1 MLLFIS
7 LGFFFFLDILLVA
20 FVFYHVYRWVKGTV
34 AVNIFVGIFMFYVAW
49 LLVKALNM
57 ELISSILG
65 QFMGVG
71 VIALLIVFQQE
82 VRRFLLLLGSKYN
95 LQNLFNMN
103 RLLTKHSV
111 NDEVAEAIVRA
122 CDFFSKTK
130 TGALIVLSQNSELYN
145 YAQTGVFLKA
155 MVTEELLENIFFKNS
170 PLHDGAAI
178 IADNKILAA
187 RCILPVSDNMN
198 IPGSMGLRHRAAIGM
213 SAATDAHIVVVS
225 EETGNISFVKDGHFK
240 VRITPE
246 ELNRFLHN
254 DFSGFIVK

>member
-7 LGFFFFLDILLVA
+7 LGFWDILDILLVA
-20 FVFYHVYRWVKGTV
+20 FVFYQVYKLVKGTV
-34 AVNIFVGIFMFYVAW
+34 AINIFVGIFMFYVAW

-71 VIALLIVFQQE
+71 IIALLIVFQPE
-82 VRRFLLLLGSKYN
+82 VRRFLLLLGSRYN
-95 LQNLFNMN
+95 FQQLFNLD
-103 RLLTKHSV
+103 RFSSKHTV
-111 NDEVAEAIVRA
+111 NDEVVEAIVKA
-122 CDFFSKTK
+122 CTFFSKTK
-130 TGALIVLSQNSELYN
+130 TGALIVLSQKSELYN

-178 IADNKILAA
+178 IAENKILAA
-187 RCILPVSDNMN
+187 RCILPVSDNTN
-198 IPGSMGLRHRAAIGM
+198 IPGSLGLRHRAAIGM

-225 EETGNISFVKDGHFK
+225 EETGNITFVRDGHFK

-246 ELNRFLHN
+246 ELGRFLHG
-254 DFSGFIVK
+254 DFTGFVIK

>member
-7 LGFFFFLDILLVA
+7 LGFWDILDILLVA

-103 RLLTKHSV
+103 RHRAGVRFFLE
-111 NDEVAEAIVRA
+111 DEDGGVDRAVAEFGAVQLRA
-122 CDFFSKTK
+122 NGGVPQGDGDG
-130 TGALIVLSQNSELYN
+130 GAVGEH
-145 YAQTGVFLKA
+145 FLQ
-155 MVTEELLENIFFKNS
+155 E
-170 PLHDGAAI
+170 
-178 IADNKILAA
+178 LAA
-187 RCILPVSDNMN
+187 
-198 IPGSMGLRHRAAIGM
+198 A
-213 SAATDAHIVVVS
+213 
-225 EETGNISFVKDGHFK
+225 
-240 VRITPE
+240 
-246 ELNRFLHN
+246 
-254 DFSGFIVK
+254 